1 MENVRTEELNRTISM
16 SHLDTELRLLNEDIL
31 ELMYLVKS
39 QLEKGRKALINFD
52 EELAEEIT
60 VNEKR
65 VDSLELKIDRD
76 CENILALFNPVAVDL
91 RFVIAS
97 LKINSD
103 LERLGD
109 HANSI
114 AGYILDFGEPIDEK
128 HLKTLRIDEMYDTA
142 IQMLSNVFS
151 AFIAEDTDQARKVF
165 AKDKILNEINAQAS
179 QVTEKLIK
187 KDPENIRIYLYL
199 FSIIRKLERVGD
211 LTKNA
216 AEELVFYI
224 EAKVL
229 KHKKLKSKNRNSNQ
243 AN

>member
-1 MENVRTEELNRTISM
+1 M
-16 SHLDTELRLLNEDIL
+16 SHLDTELRLLNEDLL
-31 ELMYLVKS
+31 ELMYLVKT
-39 QLEKGRKALINFD
+39 QLEKGKKALLEFD
-52 EELAEEIT
+52 EELADEIT
-60 VNEKR
+60 VNERR
-65 VDSLELKIDRD
+65 VDGLELKIDRD

-114 AGYILDFGEPIDEK
+114 AKYILDYGKPIDKELIK
-128 HLKTLRIDEMYDTA
+128 NMRIDEMYDTA
-142 IQMLSNVFS
+142 VQMVSNVFS

-165 AKDKILNEINAQAS
+165 SKDKLLNKINENAAA
-179 QVTEKLIK
+179 EAAKLIK
-187 KDPENIRIYLYL
+187 KDPKNIRLYLYL

-211 LTKNA
+211 LTKNT

-229 KHKKLKSKNRNSNQ
+229 KHKKIQSKKNNS
-243 AN
+243 